1 MNMSSQAKPIPA
13 KMPRLKTASKEPSKP
28 SIASDAGEIEL
39 YGEAVEYFSDGV
51 SDFLLGNQIS
61 KITYYTKTGPKKR
74 RRVVTV
80 TLSTLNLVRMCKN
93 VLASAKRAED
103 DINLANIKRQE
114 SLSKLLI
121 DVPDSKES
129 DPLVD

>member
-1 MNMSSQAKPIPA
+1 MSSNAKPTPA
-13 KMPRLKTASKEPSKP
+13 KTSRVKTLIKESATP
-28 SIASDAGEIEL
+28 SIESDASEIEL

-61 KITYYTKTGPKKR
+61 KITYFTKTGPKKQ

-103 DINLANIKRQE
+103 KINLANLKRQE

-121 DVPDSKES
+121 DVPEAKEA